1 MEFTC
6 NRSEFYEVLGNVQ
19 SVIPSRSAHP
29 VLANV
34 LITADE
40 KKVRIL
46 GTDMDVTMEG
56 IIDSEV
62 KSSGSYALP
71 AKKLFELMREFGP
84 GDIEVSREG
93 SRIKL
98 VQGFGRFSVSGV
110 EREDF
115 PHDDLMKEGDKKFS
129 ITVKDMKRMLDKTG
143 YSISADVA
151 RIALSGL
158 LVKFTSN
165 SAIAVATDGHRLTML
180 KKEIEIKNGETD
192 DVEILIP
199 AKTVGYL
206 SKMIGEGEGVVEI
219 TVGTGTVRFA
229 VGGYVLT
236 SKLIT
241 ERFPNFEQ
249 VIPKDNTKALIA
261 EKKSFLS
268 AAKRAAVMSNPL
280 THLIK
285 MDIEENKVELSSS
298 DYDVGGEAFEKVI
311 VEYTEEPMK
320 IGFNSTYLLEILR
333 HLDSE
338 EVKFL
343 MKNTLSSA
351 LIMPIPQEEGEEYL
365 SILMPLRLPEEEG

>member
-6 NRSEFYEVLGNVQ
+6 SRSEFYEVLGNVQ

>member
-40 KKVRIL
+40 KSVRIL

-56 IIDSEV
+56 IIESEV

-71 AKKLFELMREFGP
+71 AKKLFELLREFGP
-84 GDIEVSREG
+84 GDIEFSREG

-143 YSISADVA
+143 YSISVDVA

-180 KKEIEIKNGETD
+180 KKEIDIQNGESG

-206 SKMIGEGEGVVEI
+206 GKMLGESDGVVEI
-219 TVGTGTVRFA
+219 TIGAGTVRFA

-311 VEYTEEPMK
+311 VEYNEDPMK

-351 LIMPIPQEEGEEYL
+351 LIMPLPQEEGEEYL

>member
-1 MEFTC
+1 M
-6 NRSEFYEVLGNVQ
+6 
-19 SVIPSRSAHP
+19 
-29 VLANV
+29 
-34 LITADE
+34 
-40 KKVRIL
+40 
-46 GTDMDVTMEG
+46 
-56 IIDSEV
+56 
-62 KSSGSYALP
+62 
-71 AKKLFELMREFGP
+71 
-84 GDIEVSREG
+84 
-93 SRIKL
+93 KL
-98 VQGFGRFSVSGV
+98 VQGLGRFSVSGV
-110 EREDF
+110 EREDY
-115 PHDDLMKEGDKKFS
+115 PHEDLMKEGDKKFS

-180 KKEIEIKNGETD
+180 KKEIEIQNGETD

-206 SKMIGEGEGVVEI
+206 GKMLGEGDGVVEI
-219 TVGTGTVRFA
+219 TVGVGTVRFA
-229 VGGYVLT
+229 VGSYILT

-241 ERFPNFEQ
+241 ERYPNFEQ
-249 VIPKDNTKALIA
+249 VIPKDNTKTLIA
-261 EKKSFLS
+261 ERKSFFA

-351 LIMPIPQEEGEEYL
+351 LIMPLPQEEGEEYL

>member
-40 KKVRIL
+40 KRVRIL

-84 GDIEVSREG
+84 GDIEFSREG

-143 YSISADVA
+143 YSISVDVA

-180 KKEIEIKNGETD
+180 KKEIDIQNGESG

-206 SKMIGEGEGVVEI
+206 GKMLGESDGVMEI
-219 TVGTGTVRFA
+219 TIGAGTVRFA

-311 VEYTEEPMK
+311 VEYNEDPMK

-351 LIMPIPQEEGEEYL
+351 LIMPLPQEEGEEYL

>member
-40 KKVRIL
+40 KRVRIL

-84 GDIEVSREG
+84 GDIEFSREG
-93 SRIKL
+93 NRIKL

-143 YSISADVA
+143 YSISVDVA

-180 KKEIEIKNGETD
+180 KKEIDIQNGESG

-206 SKMIGEGEGVVEI
+206 GKMLGESDGVMEI
-219 TVGTGTVRFA
+219 TIGAGTVRFA

-311 VEYTEEPMK
+311 VEYNEDPMK

-351 LIMPIPQEEGEEYL
+351 LIMPLPQEEGEEYL